1 MGRVSA
7 QDWARAA
14 LDALAED
21 GFAAVA
27 VEPVAAR
34 LGVTKGSFYW
44 HFANRRK
51 LIEAALAL
59 WEADSEQIIANLWE
73 ITDPARRMRTL
84 LGAAFGDPRDAAI
97 AFRLIG
103 AADDP
108 AVAEVARRVTA
119 RRLEVM
125 RQTLEELGQSPD
137 LARRRVLAGYGVYVG
152 VAALRRIGMLDDPAE
167 FVETAVAEM
176 GLDLPR

>member
-84 LGAAFGDPRDAAI
+84 LGAAFGDTRDAAI

-119 RRLEVM
+119 RRLDVM
-125 RQTLEELGQSPD
+125 RQTLEELGQPPD

-176 GLDLPR
+176 GLDLPP